1 MRMKGRK
8 KLCDPL
14 RISEMEERE
23 HEVNLL
29 LLEDKHY
36 VLINDFSR
44 LLTSQMT
51 NHTEKKVFLFEM
63 FKFCHNKSSVEQ
75 TSRILWE
82 T

>member
-1 MRMKGRK
+1 
-8 KLCDPL
+8 
-14 RISEMEERE
+14 MEERE

-63 FKFCHNKSSVEQ
+63 FKFFHNKSSVEQ